1 MNIDELSIEN
11 LRNISKGSW
20 KFHNSGLISIIGKNG
35 TGKTTLL
42 EAIYLV
48 INQSSFRP
56 GNNSTL
62 IKKGEEKA
70 SIQSF
75 IKYQGRDLTINI
87 DVGQKLL
94 TTFNG
99 NQVQPRTITQKYN
112 TNLRATL
119 FTPDDVNLIPG
130 PPEKRR
136 SYLDHLA
143 SEMSLKYK
151 DELERYEKAVV
162 QRNRLLKQN
171 QIKQDKDFE
180 SSLSIWDE
188 RVALSGERIV
198 FERIDLLEKL
208 SPQITQAYKELTKK
222 EDSIKIKYQKTWHN
236 SLITSLETAKQE
248 DLKKATTSVGPHR
261 DDIEIFLNQRD
272 SRTQASRGEQR
283 SLALTF
289 ILAGHLLMTEEFG
302 EAPVMLLD
310 DITSELDTS
319 RIFGLLENLPKDQVF
334 ITSAL
339 KLPGLE
345 VSQEIIMET
354 PFT

>member
-1 MNIDELSIEN
+1 MNIDELYIEN
-11 LRNISKGSW
+11 LRNISKGTW
-20 KFHNSGLISIIGKNG
+20 KFHNEGLISIIGKNG

-70 SIQSF
+70 LIQSVTN
-75 IKYQGRDLTINI
+75 YQNRDLAINI

-99 NQVQPRTITQKYN
+99 NLVQPKTISKKYDI
-112 TNLRATL
+112 NLKATL

-136 SYLDHLA
+136 SYLDRLA

-151 DELERYEKAVV
+151 DELERYEKAVI

-171 QIKQDKDFE
+171 QIRQDKDFE
-180 SSLSIWDE
+180 RSLRVWDE
-188 RVALSGERIV
+188 RVALSGEQIV
-198 FERIDLLEKL
+198 FERVNLLEKL
-208 SPQITQAYKELTKK
+208 SPQITLAYKELTKK
-222 EDSIKIKYQKTWHN
+222 EDSVKIKYQKTWHG
-236 SLITSLETAKQE
+236 SLISCLEKAREE
-248 DLKKATTSVGPHR
+248 DIKKATTSVGPHR
-261 DDIEIFLNQRD
+261 DDIEIFLNNRD

-289 ILAGHLLMTEEFG
+289 ILSGHLLLTDEFG

-310 DITSELDTS
+310 DITSELDIS

-345 VSQEIIMET
+345 VSQEVIMET